1 MVIVGIDPGSRKTG
15 YGVISVQGNH
25 FSCLEYGVIETGDN
39 LFPEKLRLIHSGLD
53 ALFAR
58 HSPGAVVVEE
68 IFHAANAR
76 SALILGQARG
86 VVLLAAAQAGIP
98 LAEYTALQIKKSVV
112 GYGKADKCQ
121 VQMMVRRL
129 LNLKETPSPLDA
141 SDALAIALC
150 HGFNRSRYPR
160 SQPRAGSLQ

>member
-15 YGVISVQGNH
+15 YGIISVQGNH
-25 FSCLEYGVIETGDN
+25 FTCLGYGVIATGDES
-39 LFPEKLRLIHSGLD
+39 LPERLRLIHSGLD

-58 HSPGAVVVEE
+58 HTPAAVVVEE
-68 IFHAANAR
+68 IFHHANVR
-76 SALILGQARG
+76 SALVLGEARG
-86 VVLLAAAQAGIP
+86 VVLLAAAEAGIP

-112 GYGKADKCQ
+112 GYGKADKKQ

-129 LNLKETPSPLDA
+129 LNLKEDPQPLDA

-150 HGFNRSRYPR
+150 HGFNKSRYLR
-160 SQPRAGSLQ
+160 TQPRAGSHP